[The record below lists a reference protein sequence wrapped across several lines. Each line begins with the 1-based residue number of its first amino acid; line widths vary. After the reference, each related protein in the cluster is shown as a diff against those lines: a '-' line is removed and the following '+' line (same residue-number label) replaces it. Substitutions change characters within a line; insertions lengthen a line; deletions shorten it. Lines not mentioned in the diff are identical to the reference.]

1 MPNSRKKPAPIHKH
15 CIEMSPSLKRNSSNQ
30 DWLARSQAA
39 VWHPCTQM
47 QHHAQTGSP
56 AHLPLVPISHGK
68 GAWLYDFDGNRY
80 LDGISSWWTNLFGH
94 ANPRINAALRE
105 QLDRL
110 EHVMLAGFTHQPVIE
125 LSERLSALT
134 GGSLGH
140 AFYASDGASAT
151 EIALK
156 MSFHYWRN
164 VGRPEKAEFLCLA
177 GSYHGET
184 VGALAVTDVALFKD
198 AYAPLVR
205 AATVVPS
212 PDSRQA
218 EAGESPAD
226 VARRAAAELEEHLE
240 QHGEKIA
247 ALIVEP
253 LVQGAAGMAMYDPEY
268 LRLARALCDR
278 FEVHLICDEIAVG
291 CGRTGTFFAHEQAE
305 NNGQPIRPDL
315 MCLSKGISGGYLPLS
330 IVLSS
335 DTIYEAFLDDSVA
348 RAFLHSHSYTGNPL
362 ACRAA
367 LATLDIFEQDDVI
380 AVNRL
385 KAAKISATLANLA
398 DHPQVRHLRQHGMIA
413 AFDVETS
420 DPHFSRRFYRAS
432 LAGESLI
439 RPIGNT
445 VYLMPPYVISD
456 GEIEHLGKVIQSSL
470 QTALQK
476 D

>member
-1 MPNSRKKPAPIHKH
+1 MKT
-15 CIEMSPSLKRNSSNQ
+15 SSNQ

-47 QHHAQTGSP
+47 QHHAQTASP
-56 AHLPLVPISHGK
+56 SHLPLVPIARGS
-68 GAWLYDFDGNRY
+68 GAWLYDFDGKRY

-105 QLDRL
+105 QLDTL
-110 EHVMLAGFTHQPVIE
+110 EHVMLAGFTHQPVVE

-134 GGSLGH
+134 GGTLGH

-184 VGALAVTDVALFKD
+184 VGALAVTDVAIFKD

-205 AATVVPS
+205 HAAHVLPS
-212 PDSRQA
+212 PDFRLA
-218 EAGESPAD
+218 EAGETPAD
-226 VARRAAAELEEHLE
+226 VARRAAAGLADWLEKN
-240 QHGEKIA
+240 GERTA

-268 LRLARALCDR
+268 LRLARQLCNKH
-278 FEVHLICDEIAVG
+278 EVHLICDEIAVG

-305 NNGQPIRPDL
+305 IRPDL

-335 DTIYEAFLDDSVA
+335 DTIYNAFLDDSVA
-348 RAFLHSHSYTGNPL
+348 RAFLHSHSYTGNAL

-367 LATLDIFEQDDVI
+367 LATLDIFAEEDI
-380 AVNRL
+380 LAVNRE
-385 KAAKISATLANLA
+385 KSAKIANALAPLA
-398 DHPQVRHLRQHGMIA
+398 DHPQVRHLRQRGMIA
-413 AFDVETS
+413 AFDVIS
-420 DPHFSRRFYRAS
+420 DDPHFSRRFYRAA
-432 LAGESLI
+432 LQREALI
-439 RPIGNT
+439 RPMGNT
-445 VYLMPPYVISD
+445 IYLMPPYIVSD
-456 GEIEHLGKVIQSSL
+456 EEIAHLGEAVAG
-470 QTALQK
+470 ALAATLAG
-476 D
+476 